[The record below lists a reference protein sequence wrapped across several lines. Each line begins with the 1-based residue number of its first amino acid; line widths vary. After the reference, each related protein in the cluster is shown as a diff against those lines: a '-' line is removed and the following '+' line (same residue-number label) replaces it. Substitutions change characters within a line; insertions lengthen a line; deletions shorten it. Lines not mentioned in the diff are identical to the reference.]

1 MLVYQRVSLSES
13 RSLSLLDHL
22 EIARKLWTF
31 WNPNSWNAALVI
43 VTHRFC
49 TITYHVHIRN
59 TTWRNTTLL
68 MTTVVRLDMNRYRH
82 IMMSRQIFLP
92 FTRNMFSCV
101 NWNPWRIWRIP
112 FRVFPGFADDFPTF
126 HGKSSGNQ
134 MRIPM
139 DRIQELS
146 SLQKHHLASGDEDVM
161 ALHLLLERSK
171 MDAGGTPFFFVF
183 FKCVSGKMEFFE
195 TPQSRTLNAV

>member
-92 FTRNMFSCV
+92 FTRNMCFLRELKSV
-101 NWNPWRIWRIP
+101 TNLENPISG
-112 FRVFPGFADDFPTF
+112 FPWICWWLS
-126 HGKSSGNQ
+126 HVSWE
-134 MRIPM
+134 
-139 DRIQELS
+139 IQWES
-146 SLQKHHLASGDEDVM
+146 DEDPNGSDPGTELVAKTSLGIWGWRCHGTASPLG
-161 ALHLLLERSK
+161 ALQDGCRW
-171 MDAGGTPFFFVF
+171 DANFFCF
-183 FKCVSGKMEFFE
+183 F
-195 TPQSRTLNAV
+195 